1 MLPILLALAFIAI
14 LFFVIIAGRPD
25 EFVVS
30 RSTNIS
36 AAPALVFAQV
46 NDFHNWEAWSP
57 WAKMDPAC
65 KNVFAGAP
73 AGTGAMFSWA
83 GNNKVGEGSMTI
95 LESRPNDLIRIRLE
109 FLKPFKATNTAEFT
123 FKPEGTQTIV
133 TWSMFGQN
141 NFFFK
146 VFGLFMDC
154 DKMVGKD
161 FENGLAAMKSV
172 AEAADKNQ
180 PDRSW

>member
-1 MLPILLALAFIAI
+1 MLPILLAIAFIAI

-30 RSTNIS
+30 RSAKIS
-36 AAPALVFAQV
+36 AAPAVVFAQV
-46 NDFHNWEAWSP
+46 NDFHKWEAWSP

-65 KNVFAGAP
+65 KNSFDGAP
-73 AGTGAMFSWA
+73 AGKGAGFAWD
-83 GNNKVGEGSMTI
+83 GNKKVGAGRMTI
-95 LESRPNDLIRIRLE
+95 IESHPSDLILIKLE

-123 FKPEGTQTIV
+123 FQPAGTQTVV
-133 TWSMFGQN
+133 TWSMFGKN

-161 FENGLAAMKSV
+161 FEKGLAAIKSIV
-172 AEAADKNQ
+172 ETTGDIRQ
-180 PDRSW
+180 

>member
-1 MLPILLALAFIAI
+1 MLPILLAIAFIAI

-30 RSTNIS
+30 RATNIS
-36 AAPALVFAQV
+36 AAPAVVFAQV
-46 NDFHNWEAWSP
+46 NDFHKWEAWSP

-65 KNVFAGAP
+65 KNSFDGASSGTSAGFA
-73 AGTGAMFSWA
+73 WD
-83 GNNKVGEGSMTI
+83 GNKKVGAGRMTI
-95 LESRPNDLIRIRLE
+95 TESRPGDLILISLE

-123 FKPEGTQTIV
+123 FKPEGNQTVV
-133 TWSMFGQN
+133 TWSMAGKN

-146 VFGLFMDC
+146 VFGLFLDC

-180 PDRSW
+180 PGRSW